1 MGDRYDIENHLFAQ
15 GKTIRE
21 VNKIMNESKRKPPK
35 KRCENCKCER
45 SSFSVISHK
54 NGDEKGKVYC
64 EYCDKDI
71 SVAYYKSH
79 LNTLNH
85 LANVGRNMV
94 NDEKKKENDEK
105 KKEKKQVKKHNFV
118 RENELRSQAK
128 SKIYEKED
136 TDEEII
142 EKGLSSQSDTE
153 DENSE
158 SSGEE

>member
-1 MGDRYDIENHLFAQ
+1 MGSRYDMENHLFEK
-15 GKTIRE
+15 GLTIRE
-21 VNKIMNESKRKPPK
+21 VNKIMNESKGKSHK
-35 KRCENCKCER
+35 KRCEKCKPASER
-45 SSFSVISHK
+45 SRISQK
-54 NGDEKGKVYC
+54 NVDEKGKVYC